1 VRLFCSLFVFFFQ
14 AEDGIRDFHVTG
26 VQTCALPIWRSIWA
40 TQIQRIGGGPG
51 RCHHHRAFRR
61 ICVAQIDRLAVAVED
76 ADRFGVLRA
85 PGKRRRFTPDDLR
98 RFGREGEDP
107 RGRLLL
113 PYLHDDLPGVVAA
126 LALGDEAEGGPLL
139 DLPLQRALLDG
150 LGLADRLAVGLEDGR
165 GRVAGLPRDRHRP
178 ASRRKRRRLH
188 LEGEDLCLCL
198 FLGRWFVRGIVSA
211 AGCDQEQRN
220 GQSYQAKP
228 SHTENLPQRRRN
240 IEDRRPRQVQAYPT
254 RRQSGSAFV

>member
-1 VRLFCSLFVFFFQ
+1 
-14 AEDGIRDFHVTG
+14 
-26 VQTCALPIWRSIWA
+26 
-40 TQIQRIGGGPG
+40 
-51 RCHHHRAFRR
+51 
-61 ICVAQIDRLAVAVED
+61 RLAVAVED

-85 PGKRRRFTPDDLR
+85 PGKRSRFTPDDLR

-113 PYLHDDLPGVVAA
+113 SYLHDDLPGVVSA

-188 LEGEDLCLCL
+188 LEGEDLCL
-198 FLGRWFVRGIVSA
+198 VRGIVSA

-228 SHTENLPQRRRN
+228 SHTENLPQKRRN
-240 IEDRRPRQVQAYPT
+240 IEDRRPRRVQAYPT